1 MGAMQP
7 YLDDD
12 DELTERLFSKQR
24 GLVGDSPSCAEV
36 IGIVDQAN
44 ENEAERASE
53 AAWNGDVHTA
63 LLRIS
68 LRASRWSHDLRCDN
82 VWVLFLDNVSED

>member
-1 MGAMQP
+1 
-7 YLDDD
+7 
-12 DELTERLFSKQR
+12 
-24 GLVGDSPSCAEV
+24 
-36 IGIVDQAN
+36 
-44 ENEAERASE
+44 
-53 AAWNGDVHTA
+53 VHTA